1 MQFGIS
7 PHAFVVGSVGRL
19 APEKNQAVLIDAV
32 AELRSRSLD
41 AHLLLV
47 GEGTMRSE
55 LQRRAEE
62 RGIRP
67 HVTFAGAQRDVRPAL
82 SAMDVFVLPSTH
94 IETFSNA
101 ALEAMAMCKPVVLS
115 RIGGAVEMVREGMDG
130 VTLDTTSLAT
140 SLPSL
145 LARLQ
150 ADRAWRE
157 GLGQAAR
164 IRVIQRFSLH
174 TMVERYASLM
184 NSDLELG
191 LTSSGQS

>member
-1 MQFGIS
+1 
-7 PHAFVVGSVGRL
+7 
-19 APEKNQAVLIDAV
+19 
-32 AELRSRSLD
+32 
-41 AHLLLV
+41 
-47 GEGTMRSE
+47 MRSE